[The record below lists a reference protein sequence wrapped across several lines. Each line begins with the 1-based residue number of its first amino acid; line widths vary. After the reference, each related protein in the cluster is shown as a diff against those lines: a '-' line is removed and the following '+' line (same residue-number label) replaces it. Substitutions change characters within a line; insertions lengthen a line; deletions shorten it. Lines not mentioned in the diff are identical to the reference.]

1 MATQVNGETHTS
13 SATISH
19 FKRYHFVNDALSY
32 YQSNPYGKKSI
43 ELGDSAYQ
51 TFAKPFLPF
60 LAKPYQYVSPYVKKA
75 DHLGAGALSK
85 IDEKLPILTESTES
99 IQAKGKQVAFYP
111 VVKTRETTDHL
122 FSVYNSEAKKVGGQ
136 GVVTTGKA
144 LISTG
149 IVLTTEA
156 LNWIS
161 EVLRSGKEKA
171 KETGSE
177 ARSEI
182 TQ

>member
-1 MATQVNGETHTS
+1 MKLLE
-13 SATISH
+13 
-19 FKRYHFVNDALSY
+19 LS
-32 YQSNPYGKKSI
+32 
-43 ELGDSAYQ
+43 DSAYQ
-51 TFAKPFLPF
+51 TFAKPVVHY
-60 LAKPYQYVSPYVKKA
+60 LAGPYQYVSPYVKKA
-75 DHLGAGALSK
+75 DDFGAGALTK
-85 IDEKLPILTESTES
+85 IDEKLPILKESTES

-122 FSVYNSEAKKVGGQ
+122 FSVYNSEVKKVGGQ

-149 IVLTTEA
+149 IVLTTET
-156 LNWIS
+156 LNWIH

-171 KETGSE
+171 KEAGNE
-177 ARSEI
+177 V